1 MKDQLEILKGIHPGL
16 FLSRELRN
24 RQLRSGAFAE
34 SIGVHPQT
42 LSAIIKGRRNM
53 NIPLSLKIERSLHLD
68 EGLLMTLQVY
78 YDIELEKKKEAQ
90 SYHPDLSI
98 YRKILF
104 WDTDFEK
111 LDWNTNKRY
120 IINRIFE
127 RGNEKEILE
136 TIRFYGRDTIL
147 SLLDLNNKYAVNL
160 KSNIQKY
167 LNYANKTQI
176 SNSNAITKKGI
187 DTINV

>member
-1 MKDQLEILKGIHPGL
+1 MK
-16 FLSRELRN
+16 RE
-24 RQLRSGAFAE
+24 E
-34 SIGVHPQT
+34 Y
-42 LSAIIKGRRNM
+42 
-53 NIPLSLKIERSLHLD
+53 IPD
-68 EGLLMTLQVY
+68 EAVVKRANAAVK
-78 YDIELEKKKEAQ
+78 IELEKKKEAQ

-104 WDTDFEK
+104 WDTDFDK

-136 TIRFYGRDTIL
+136 TIRFYGKDTIL

-167 LNYANKTQI
+167 LNYAN
-176 SNSNAITKKGI
+176 
-187 DTINV
+187 

>member
-1 MKDQLEILKGIHPGL
+1 MKDQLEILKGVHPGL

-78 YDIELEKKKEAQ
+78 YDIELERRKKLN
-90 SYHPDLSI
+90 HI
-98 YRKILF
+98 ILIF
-104 WDTDFEK
+104 
-111 LDWNTNKRY
+111 LY
-120 IINRIFE
+120 IVRSCFGIQTLIN
-127 RGNEKEILE
+127 
-136 TIRFYGRDTIL
+136 
-147 SLLDLNNKYAVNL
+147 
-160 KSNIQKY
+160 
-167 LNYANKTQI
+167 
-176 SNSNAITKKGI
+176 
-187 DTINV
+187 

>member
-1 MKDQLEILKGIHPGL
+1 MCIRD
-16 FLSRELRN
+16 R
-24 RQLRSGAFAE
+24 

-98 YRKILF
+98 YVSY
-104 WDTDFEK
+104 TH
-111 LDWNTNKRY
+111 
-120 IINRIFE
+120 
-127 RGNEKEILE
+127 LE
-136 TIRFYGRDTIL
+136 H
-147 SLLDLNNKYAVNL
+147 
-160 KSNIQKY
+160 
-167 LNYANKTQI
+167 NYPSHNFHTE
-176 SNSNAITKKGI
+176 
-187 DTINV
+187 